1 MTVSIRELFAA
12 KDLKI
17 PEEDFQ
23 VVESRW
29 KAIQKLQ
36 EQIKDLP
43 LESYDISLSNT
54 AGGDHIG

>member
-17 PEEDFQ
+17 PEEDFK

-29 KAIQKLQ
+29 NAIAKLK
-36 EQIKDLP
+36 EQIEDLP
-43 LESYDISLSNT
+43 LESYDISLCNT
-54 AGGDHIG
+54 AGGDHIE

>member
-1 MTVSIRELFAA
+1 MTVSIRELFWLH

-29 KAIQKLQ
+29 KTIQKLQ
-36 EQIKDLP
+36 EQIKNL
-43 LESYDISLSNT
+43 SLRKL
-54 AGGDHIG
+54 